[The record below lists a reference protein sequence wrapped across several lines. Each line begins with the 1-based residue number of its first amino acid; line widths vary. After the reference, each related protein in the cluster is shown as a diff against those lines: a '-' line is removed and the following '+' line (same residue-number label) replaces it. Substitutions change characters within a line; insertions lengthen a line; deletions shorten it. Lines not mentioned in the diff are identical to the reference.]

1 MLGTAAADFDL
12 ITEDFYY
19 QKILSFVNLYKN
31 CEIFFIPHRHENKYK
46 KFKFPDNV
54 ITKNLNLPIEFA
66 ITQCNEIPDK
76 IAGFYS
82 MSLFNLSII
91 LPDQKI
97 NLINI
102 SYDKKNYTN
111 PGIKKSFE
119 VLSNLQQFKNIQQLF
134 I

>member
-1 MLGTAAADFDL
+1 M
-12 ITEDFYY
+12 
-19 QKILSFVNLYKN
+19 
-31 CEIFFIPHRHENKYK
+31 
-46 KFKFPDNV
+46 

-66 ITQCNEIPDK
+66 ITQLSEMPDK

-91 LPDQKI
+91 LVEQKI

-102 SYDKKNYTN
+102 SYDKNNYTN
-111 PGIKKSFE
+111 SEIKKSFE
-119 VLSNLQQFKNIQQLF
+119 VVSSLQQFKNIQQLF

>member
-1 MLGTAAADFDL
+1 
-12 ITEDFYY
+12 
-19 QKILSFVNLYKN
+19 
-31 CEIFFIPHRHENKYK
+31 
-46 KFKFPDNV
+46 
-54 ITKNLNLPIEFA
+54 
-66 ITQCNEIPDK
+66 
-76 IAGFYS
+76 

-119 VLSNLQQFKNIQQLF
+119 VVSNLQQFKNIQQLF

>member
-1 MLGTAAADFDL
+1 
-12 ITEDFYY
+12 
-19 QKILSFVNLYKN
+19 
-31 CEIFFIPHRHENKYK
+31 
-46 KFKFPDNV
+46 V

-66 ITQCNEIPDK
+66 ITQLNEIPDK

-119 VLSNLQQFKNIQQLF
+119 VVSNLQQFKNIQQLF

>member
-1 MLGTAAADFDL
+1 L
-12 ITEDFYY
+12 
-19 QKILSFVNLYKN
+19 
-31 CEIFFIPHRHENKYK
+31 
-46 KFKFPDNV
+46 

-66 ITQCNEIPDK
+66 ITQLSEMPDK

-91 LPDQKI
+91 LVEQKI

-102 SYDKKNYTN
+102 SYDKNNYTN
-111 PGIKKSFE
+111 SEIKKSFE
-119 VLSNLQQFKNIQQLF
+119 VVTSLQQFKNIQQLF